1 MFQIGAAPVDESLGL
16 AEIEIDTARHAR
28 QPEWHVVVAVAQ
40 RRPDRLDVANSRL
53 GTAAEVAH
61 RRDLAEKLQ
70 SRMVYSAG
78 VFDQFFGPRGRFVI
92 FRQKPDKPGERSDGG
107 GHIQIVWV
115 GGAAKGGPQIGQPAG
130 EPFVGLALA
139 GAIPP

>member
-70 SRMVYSAG
+70 SRMVYSVCVCEMVYSPRVG
-78 VFDQFFGPRGRFVI
+78 FVFL
-92 FRQKPDKPGERSDGG
+92 RQKPEKT
-107 GHIQIVWV
+107 
-115 GGAAKGGPQIGQPAG
+115 
-130 EPFVGLALA
+130 
-139 GAIPP
+139 